1 MSCFNECVI
10 SVYLF
15 LIIFTATCSV
25 FLLNICQSAVVKN
38 AHGVP
43 AFVMDLFSVRI
54 GQNFYYL
61 HLEAFDFFFM

>member
-1 MSCFNECVI
+1 MCCVCVPVPDYI
-10 SVYLF
+10 YSNVLIF
-15 LIIFTATCSV
+15 LV
-25 FLLNICQSAVVKN
+25 NIYQSAVIKN
-38 AHGVP
+38 VHGVH